1 MLRQSLDMYKFKSD
15 FLRFIY
21 DRGYI
26 YQISDEEALDE
37 AFFKGKVTAYI
48 GFDCTAP
55 NLHIGSLMQIMLLKH
70 LQDFGHKPIALIG
83 GATSKVGDP
92 SLKDKSR
99 KILSKE
105 EVDRNIKGIKKIFD
119 KFLNTKKGKIKILNN
134 DDWLGSLN
142 YIDFLRK
149 VGSNFSV
156 NKMLSFDSV
165 KLRLEREQ
173 PLSFLEFNYMVMQ
186 GYDFFELNK
195 KHNCTLQMGGSD
207 QWGNIVCGID
217 LARRLSGTNLY
228 GLTTPLL
235 TTSSGEK
242 MGKTEKGAVWLSY
255 DEDNSDFS
263 THPRD
268 FWNYWRDKTENESV
282 GKLMRLFTNL
292 PLKEIEEYEKLQ
304 NEEIE
309 ISKEVLATNI
319 TEMVHGKDSEW
330 DSVAEFILKKNELD
344 KGIGLL
350 ALLSNNYTELTS
362 SNSESRRFV
371 KSNAVKI
378 NDKLISDEKYVV
390 TLKDFESQNVIKISL
405 GKKKHILV
413 KLT

>member
-1 MLRQSLDMYKFKSD
+1 MYKFKSD
-15 FLRFIY
+15 FLKFIY

-37 AFFKGKVTAYI
+37 VFFKGKVTAYI

-55 NLHIGSLMQIMLLKH
+55 NLHIGSLMQILLLKH
-70 LQDFGHKPIALIG
+70 LQDFGHEPIALIG

-105 EVDRNIKGIKKIFD
+105 EVDRNIKGIKKVFD
-119 KFLNTKKGKIKILNN
+119 KFLDTKKGKIKILNN
-134 DDWLGSLN
+134 DDWLSSLN

-173 PLSFLEFNYMVMQ
+173 PLSFLEFNYMIMQ

-195 KHNCTLQMGGSD
+195 KHNCILQMGGSD

-217 LARRLSGTNLY
+217 LARRLSGANLY

-255 DEDNSDFS
+255 NENNSDFS

-282 GKLMRLFTNL
+282 GKLMRLFTDL
-292 PLKEIEEYEKLQ
+292 PLKEIEKYEKLQ

-319 TEMVHGKDSEW
+319 TELVHGKDSEW

-350 ALLSNNYTELTS
+350 ALLSNEYTKLTS